1 MKLWLLNGYLF
12 HKFSSNKLLT
22 FSIKQ
27 VLKFSPCISSIK
39 FVLSVYFIHKVCF
52 YCCCYLSCEFIY
64 LSAFW
69 IIYLLIRWPIPKKMF
84 SFFSICS
91 SISWNEILAVELFTI
106 HLKITILSVLPL
118 LISHLWIA
126 SIISPSWSVYHV
138 FSHTMFY
145 NKTCQENIVPTIN

>member
-84 SFFSICS
+84 SFFFNLLLYILKWNTCGGALYNTFEDHIFICS
-91 SISWNEILAVELFTI
+91 STINFTFVNRFNNFTFMISISCF
-106 HLKITILSVLPL
+106 LP
-118 LISHLWIA
+118 
-126 SIISPSWSVYHV
+126 YHV
-138 FSHTMFY
+138 L
-145 NKTCQENIVPTIN
+145 